1 MAAARSPT
9 VQYKSVESAGNMS
22 ETDKSKKS
30 PSIDRYDILVMAVL
44 VAVVLFYFRH
54 LLWTDKYIYG
64 ELDIRRHFYFF
75 KKFSYELMQ
84 GGELP
89 LWIPHLYCGMPLL
102 AASQVTPFYLPDLV
116 FMLARIPLNMAFN
129 WDLLAHLIAAQI
141 FSYLFFRRLFGRR
154 IVAAFCS
161 LWFWNFFFLNSIST
175 GDALNIR
182 AMLLVPVLF
191 YFTEAS
197 LGEEGRPSY
206 FLFGALALSMHI
218 LCGGLQFTFYAMAA
232 VTIYGAFLLM
242 LRARRKERVLYPILG
257 FSALIAVG
265 MAIAAAQWVPAWE
278 YGHLSVRGTGVSWF
292 KIWALKPY
300 QLIDYILPEFEGKG
314 TAHGYFGIVAFVL
327 AAYSLPFW
335 KAPRKYFFVALGI
348 VSIVYSFGGN
358 TLISTYLAGLPL
370 VRDFRGPFRAAI
382 LFNLSVFILA
392 GGALVSLLKTS
403 DVNMRKRQVH
413 IFAIIAVALA
423 AGFGCVVLFSRDYAG
438 FSIAGAAGS
447 AVLMVLSILA
457 VLALVLSDRLKNH
470 AAIALLVLLVIDLAC
485 RYGNFY
491 APTTVSEVFE
501 KDAFVDFLEEK
512 KSNDFSRIVVHNTA
526 HSNYFGLFGFESA
539 NGHHPFPTTRSAMFL
554 PLLNAPHVASL
565 AGVKYKVSY
574 GFDKDGRP
582 YNPPTKGT
590 QEVSIEELSMAPLPR
605 AFLVHDYQVLPLEEV
620 PDAMKHWRFDP
631 RQTVILEESPGGIE
645 PAAGFLASG
654 SATVVS
660 RKANKVSIMT
670 ESEREAILVL
680 TESYYPGWQAEID
693 GKRAPI
699 LKADYVFRA
708 VSLSPG
714 AHTVVFKFR
723 PATFLIGSALSC
735 AGIIAWLAWALF
747 LWKAGKL

>member
-1 MAAARSPT
+1 MATVRSPT
-9 VQYKSVESAGNMS
+9 VQYRSVESAGNMN

-30 PSIDRYDILVMAVL
+30 FPIDRYDILVMAVL

-89 LWIPHLYCGMPLL
+89 LWIPYLYCGMPLL

-141 FSYLFFRRLFGRR
+141 FSYLFFKRLFGRR
-154 IVAAFCS
+154 IVAVFCS
-161 LWFWNFFFLNSIST
+161 LWFWNFFFLNSILT

-197 LGEEGRPSY
+197 LGEEGRPPY

-218 LCGGLQFTFYAMAA
+218 LCGGLQFTFYAMVA
-232 VTIYGAFLLM
+232 VTVYGAFLLM

-265 MAIAAAQWVPAWE
+265 MAIAAVQWVPAWE
-278 YGHLSVRGTGVSWF
+278 YGRLSVRGTGVPWF

-300 QLIDYILPEFEGKG
+300 QLVDYIIPEFEGKG
-314 TAHGYFGIVAFVL
+314 TGHGYFGMATLVL
-327 AAYSLPFW
+327 ASYSLLLW
-335 KAPRKYFFVALGI
+335 RAPRKYFFVALGI

-392 GGALVSLLKTS
+392 GGALVSSLETGGVK
-403 DVNMRKRQVH
+403 MRKRQTY
-413 IFAIIAVALA
+413 IFTIIGVALA
-423 AGFGCVVLFSRDYAG
+423 GGFGCVVFFSRDYAG

-447 AVLMVLSILA
+447 AILMVLSILA
-457 VLALVLSDRLKNH
+457 VLALVLSDRLKNP
-470 AAIALLVLLVIDLAC
+470 AAIALIALLAVDLAC
-485 RYGNFY
+485 RYGNIY
-491 APTTVSEVFE
+491 APTSVSEVFE
-501 KDAFVDFLEEK
+501 KDMSVCFLEE
-512 KSNDFSRIVVHNTA
+512 NQNDDFSRIIVHNTA

-539 NGHHPFPTTRSAMFL
+539 NGHHPFPTARYAMFL
-554 PLLNAPHVASL
+554 PLLNSPRVASL
-565 AGVKYKVSY
+565 AGVRHKVSY

-582 YNPPTKGT
+582 FNPPTKGA
-590 QEVSIEELSMAPLPR
+590 QEVSIEALAPTPLPR
-605 AFLVHDYQVLPLEEV
+605 AFLLHDYQVLPPEEV
-620 PDAMKHWRFDP
+620 PDAMRHWRFDP
-631 RQTVILEESPGGIE
+631 RQKVIIEESLAGIE
-645 PAAGFLASG
+645 PVVGLPASG
-654 SATVVS
+654 SATIVS
-660 RKANKVSIMT
+660 RKANEVSIMT

-680 TESYYPGWQAEID
+680 TESYYPGWQAEVD
-693 GKRAPI
+693 GKRAPM

-714 AHTVVFKFR
+714 IHTVIFRFR

-735 AGIIAWLAWALF
+735 VGIIAWLAWALL